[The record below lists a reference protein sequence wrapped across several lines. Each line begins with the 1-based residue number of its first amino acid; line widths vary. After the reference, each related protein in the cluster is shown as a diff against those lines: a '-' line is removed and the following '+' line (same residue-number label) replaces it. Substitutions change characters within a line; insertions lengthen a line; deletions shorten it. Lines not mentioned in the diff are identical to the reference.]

1 MARKALGVLVGITAF
16 LACPCHLPL
25 TLPLLLGL
33 LAGTPL
39 AGQLAANPGLLVLGA
54 LLYFVFGLMLAIR
67 LLSEKPR
74 QAGTDPCCEPR
85 PREVLRSGPGRRS

>member
-1 MARKALGVLVGITAF
+1 MVRKALGVLAGTTAF

-39 AGQLAANPGLLVLGA
+39 AGVFQANPGLLVLGA
-54 LLYFVFGLMLAIR
+54 LFYFVFGLMLAAR
-67 LLSEKPR
+67 LLSGKP
-74 QAGTDPCCEPR
+74 QKAGADACCEPR
-85 PREVLRSGPGRRS
+85 PKEAARRRAGQRA

>member
-1 MARKALGVLVGITAF
+1 MVRKALGILVGITAF

-39 AGQLAANPGLLVLGA
+39 AGAFQANPGLLVLGA
-54 LLYFVFGLMLAIR
+54 LLYFVLGLMLAVR
-67 LLSEKPR
+67 LLSEKP
-74 QAGTDPCCEPR
+74 QKVGAEACCQPQPKEAAR
-85 PREVLRSGPGRRS
+85 RGPGQRA